1 MIFLSRSWKTWVLFV
16 LAALVIGGYLGVL
29 TPVQEQLEELAKT
42 APIVRAANQPTVA
55 GAFRDPGGRADAYV
69 ILFLFVFLSPL
80 ALVMAV
86 TLVIFLLSA
95 MALALAPVMGGE
107 RNAMLVVAAVSA
119 VAVYVERDLWLPH
132 AMYFLGLLARA
143 YVVITTT

>member
-1 MIFLSRSWKTWVLFV
+1 MIFFSWSWKTWLLVV
-16 LAALVIGGYLGVL
+16 LAAVVIGGYLGVL

-42 APIVRAANQPTVA
+42 APILRAANQPTVA
-55 GAFRDPGGRADAYV
+55 DAFKDPGGRADAYV

-95 MALALAPVMGGE
+95 AALALAPVMGGE
-107 RNAMLVVAAVSA
+107 RNAMLVVEIVGAAL
-119 VAVYVERDLWLPH
+119 VYVERGLWLPH

-143 YVVITTT
+143 YVMITA